1 MKSYVAIG
9 LMSGT
14 SLDGV
19 DVAFCRFNGRDD
31 LWQYEILQAETISY
45 SDNWQKK
52 LRNAR
57 NVTAQ
62 DLIKLHAEY
71 GRLLGK
77 MAKNFIDR
85 HRLSPGFIASHG
97 HTVFHQPA
105 GGFTFQLGNGA
116 EIAAI
121 TGKTVVCDFR
131 TTDIAHGGQG
141 APLVPVGDHML
152 FGDYDYCLN
161 LGGFANVSVCKNGER
176 LAWDICPVN
185 IVLNHLSRQRGLPF
199 DKNGK
204 LARKGTTDKTLLKKL
219 NRIAFYHQKGPKSL
233 GAEWLDKTFLPLLAE
248 SDKCVEDL
256 LNTVVEHAA
265 MQIAKSFD
273 SVSHIKILV
282 TGGGAYNDYLT
293 EKIAFYCGSKCDFI
307 IPESKVI
314 EYKEAMIFAF
324 LGLLRLTGKPNTFK
338 SVTGA
343 RSDSI
348 GGAVYLGET
357 TKNKDYLTE

>member
-1 MKSYVAIG
+1 
-9 LMSGT
+9 MSGT

-19 DVAFCRFNGRDD
+19 DVAFCRFIGRDD

-105 GGFTFQLGNGA
+105 GGFAFQLGNGA

-219 NRIAFYHQKGPKSL
+219 NRIALYHQKGPKSL
-233 GAEWLDKTFLPLLAE
+233 GAEWLDKTFLP
-248 SDKCVEDL
+248 
-256 LNTVVEHAA
+256 
-265 MQIAKSFD
+265 
-273 SVSHIKILV
+273 
-282 TGGGAYNDYLT
+282 
-293 EKIAFYCGSKCDFI
+293 
-307 IPESKVI
+307 
-314 EYKEAMIFAF
+314 
-324 LGLLRLTGKPNTFK
+324 
-338 SVTGA
+338 
-343 RSDSI
+343 
-348 GGAVYLGET
+348 
-357 TKNKDYLTE
+357 